1 MKFSENRPVKIVM
14 LGAGGT
20 GGHIAP
26 HLYRLLYALERPV
39 RFILCDGDIV
49 EEKNLVRQ
57 NFTPADLG
65 ENKAKVLAERYSSV
79 FGMETEYVPEFI
91 ESGEYLLSMLEPRV
105 FRTGAY
111 SNSAVIKELVIL
123 IGAVDNNKSRKLCHE
138 VFYKLDD
145 LIYIDSGNGMHTGQ
159 IVCGIRS
166 GHRRRGHDLQHP
178 DRRRNACAADH
189 VCNGF
194 CQYARHPTE
203 NKEESSMRSSVDA
216 AAFYKAM
223 TALMDIPA
231 KSPVKVLQEIKA
243 EFTADHCTLSATDFG
258 TWLSVTIP
266 ASGDDFAFVFWN
278 SAGVQK
284 VCRYFTGQLELE
296 LSGQRKSQIITMY
309 CGDKGGKFPV
319 HEAEECPTW
328 PEFEAKQSYTANAA
342 NILKCV
348 KQVKYAVDLRST
360 RPEYQGVLFQSKHI
374 WAVEGHRAACC
385 DDGGL
390 DVETPFLVGVSA
402 LEQLK
407 VFGATDIQ
415 ISVADNWVLFQNE
428 HVRLLAKR
436 ILNVTPIT
444 YESVVPQKWN
454 EEFCFHRKDFVQALK
469 YLLACVGKADKPYV
483 RFDNGALTLRT
494 KECLYK
500 AAVSISAESSIIF
513 GFDARYMLDALTQF
527 EKQDMVA
534 MRLTSPLGAISL
546 IADNSSAIVLPVRLK
561 EEQKAA

>member
-1 MKFSENRPVKIVM
+1 
-14 LGAGGT
+14 
-20 GGHIAP
+20 
-26 HLYRLLYALERPV
+26 
-39 RFILCDGDIV
+39 
-49 EEKNLVRQ
+49 
-57 NFTPADLG
+57 
-65 ENKAKVLAERYSSV
+65 
-79 FGMETEYVPEFI
+79 
-91 ESGEYLLSMLEPRV
+91 
-105 FRTGAY
+105 
-111 SNSAVIKELVIL
+111 
-123 IGAVDNNKSRKLCHE
+123 
-138 VFYKLDD
+138 
-145 LIYIDSGNGMHTGQ
+145 
-159 IVCGIRS
+159 
-166 GHRRRGHDLQHP
+166 
-178 DRRRNACAADH
+178 
-189 VCNGF
+189 
-194 CQYARHPTE
+194 
-203 NKEESSMRSSVDA
+203 MRSSVDA

-223 TALMDIPA
+223 TALMEVTS
-231 KSPVKVLQEIKA
+231 KSSIEVLREIKV
-243 EFTADHCTLSATDFG
+243 EFTADHCTLSATNFN

-296 LSGQRKSQIITMY
+296 LSGQRKSQIITMR

-319 HEAEECPTW
+319 YEAEECPTW

-374 WAVEGHRAACC
+374 WAVEGHRAGCC

-390 DVETPFLVGVSA
+390 DVETPFLVGVPA

-407 VFGATDIQ
+407 AFGDADMQ

-469 YLLACVGKADKPYV
+469 YLLACIGKADKPYV
-483 RFDNGALTLRT
+483 RFHNGTLSLRVNG
-494 KECLYK
+494 CLYK
-500 AAVSISAESSIIF
+500 ASVPISMKSSIVF
-513 GFDARYMLDALTQF
+513 GFDARFMLDALTQF
-527 EKQDMVA
+527 EKQELVT
-534 MRLTSPLGAISL
+534 MRLTGSLGAISL
-546 IADNSSAIVLPVRLK
+546 VAGGSSAIVLPVRLR
-561 EEQKAA
+561 EEQVAA